1 MLKCKARP
9 ATAGARPS
17 RRSAVRVAA
26 SVSASRRDLL
36 LGAAGAAAA
45 SYLWLPGS
53 ALAAPAPSPAAAD
66 SIYQFSALQYGKERS
81 LADYR
86 GKVVAGHLETQSAE
100 VTAAASS
107 GGWLTLTVLCCAALA
122 RRQKVN
128 YPGLRTLYDKYNAA
142 GFDLI
147 CFPCNQ
153 FGGQAPGTS
162 QEEREWAWKKFGL
175 EFGGVFDHVDVNGP
189 DAAPLY
195 SFLKDRLPLSI
206 PSDVRSRPNG
216 DIEWNYA
223 KFLVDARGVPVK
235 RYKPSFDPL
244 NMETDVQLVLAG
256 REPQPAECVLHPGR
270 KVCKLPPELQP
281 AQPQPAA

>member
-1 MLKCKARP
+1 MIQINSRP
-9 ATAGARPS
+9 ATAGARQRAS
-17 RRSAVRVAA
+17 RRSAVRCVATSA
-26 SVSASRRDLL
+26 SASRRELL

-45 SYLWLPGS
+45 RYLWLPGS
-53 ALAAPAPSPAAAD
+53 ALAGPVAPSAPAAASD
-66 SIYQFSALQYGKERS
+66 TIYQFSALQYGKERS

-86 GKVVAGHLETQSAE
+86 GKVV
-100 VTAAASS
+100 
-107 GGWLTLTVLCCAALA
+107 
-122 RRQKVN
+122 VN

-175 EFGGVFDHVDVNGP
+175 EWGGVFDHVEVNGP
-189 DAAPLY
+189 GAAPLY
-195 SFLKDRLPLSI
+195 AFLKDRLPLST

-244 NMETDVQLVLAG
+244 TMETDVQLVLAG
-256 REPQPAECVLHPGR
+256 YEPQPAECVLHPGR

-281 AQPQPAA
+281 AAAAATAAE

>member
-1 MLKCKARP
+1 MLNSKARP
-9 ATAGARPS
+9 ATAGAKAS
-17 RRSAVRVAA
+17 RRSSVRVAA
-26 SVSASRRDLL
+26 SASASRRDLL
-36 LGAAGAAAA
+36 LGAAGTAAAR
-45 SYLWLPGS
+45 YLWLPGS
-53 ALAAPAPSPAAAD
+53 ALAAPSPAPSSPSSD

-86 GKVVAGHLETQSAE
+86 GKVV
-100 VTAAASS
+100 VIMNI
-107 GGWLTLTVLCCAALA
+107 
-122 RRQKVN
+122 VN
-128 YPGLRTLYDKYNAA
+128 YPGLRSLYDKYNAA

-175 EFGGVFDHVDVNGP
+175 EIDGVFDHVDVNGP
-189 DAAPLY
+189 GASPLY
-195 SFLKDRLPLSI
+195 SFLKERLPLST

-244 NMETDVQLVLAG
+244 NMEIDVQLVLSG

-270 KVCKLPPELQP
+270 KVCKLPPELQA
-281 AQPQPAA
+281 AQQQLAEA